1 MMKRLLP
8 WLLCLLLMCVG
19 VSALAETSVSP
30 LDNLQLSQN
39 EKGELHVDWSASAQ
53 EGACYLVV
61 LIDLDN
67 VASKSEY
74 LEGVSSCDFP
84 VVPGRKYQVEAYM
97 GPDRATLE
105 ASDSFELN
113 CLYFFTPEERF
124 YGSYSGQQNCELGWE
139 EVETTSVIQVGDSD
153 NTALLNELMDKLFPE
168 TLNMLPNYSKSTT
181 VSNILRDK
189 LDPVTVSKLVDPNVE
204 LFLNFLTTYPEAD
217 VSKLT
222 VVLYAPDG
230 QCYDKTEDF
239 SQVAALQQA
248 EGFSMSITDLFRSCN
263 EWTNWQES
271 GLEAGEYVIR
281 YALDGQWAG
290 QTSFEVLAD

>member
-1 MMKRLLP
+1 MMKRLMT

-19 VSALAETSVSP
+19 ASALAETSVTP

-53 EGACYLVV
+53 EGVCYLVY
-61 LIDLDN
+61 LIDTGNSFLTYDFF
-67 VASKSEY
+67 
-74 LEGVSSCDFP
+74 EGVTSCDFT
-84 VVPGRKYQVEAYM
+84 VVPGRQYQVEVYA
-97 GPDRATLE
+97 GPDE
-105 ASDSFELN
+105 ASLDPAYIDESDGEF
-113 CLYFFTPEERF
+113 FFTPEERL
-124 YGSYSGQQNCELGWE
+124 YGSYTGNENCELGWE
-139 EVETTSVIQVGDSD
+139 EVDAI
-153 NTALLNELMDKLFPE
+153 TAMLLSNSYD
-168 TLNMLPNYSKSTT
+168 TT
-181 VSNILRDK
+181 VSNKLRDK
-189 LDPVTVSKLVDPNVE
+189 LDPVTVSKLVDPNVD